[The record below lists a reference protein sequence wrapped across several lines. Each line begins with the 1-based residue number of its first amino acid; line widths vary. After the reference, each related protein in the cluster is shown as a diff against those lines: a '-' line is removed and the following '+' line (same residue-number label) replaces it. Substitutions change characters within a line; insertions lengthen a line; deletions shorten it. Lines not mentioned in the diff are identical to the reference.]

1 MYITKRYGES
11 HMDTCPFCGRQ
22 AINKNPQDI
31 PVCKDHKD
39 KCLPEMKCA
48 CGEYLLMQKG
58 KFGVFFNCL
67 RCGNINMKKALDI
80 NSHLLL
86 KAMDTP
92 KIDRAETKP
101 RETFQSDWKEASKK
115 TDTST
120 NNTNSSTRKKQ
131 EPRTETVRSDDP
143 RYFG

>member
-1 MYITKRYGES
+1 MYIPKRYGES

-58 KFGVFFNCL
+58 KFGVFFNCI

-86 KAMDTP
+86 KPMDTP
-92 KIDRAETKP
+92 KIVRTETK
-101 RETFQSDWKEASKK
+101 ETFGNSE
-115 TDTST
+115 TSRK
-120 NNTNSSTRKKQ
+120 SSSPKKQ
-131 EPRTETVRSDDP
+131 ESGKESEIQTVRSDDP